1 MATKSFTSDTFI
13 VSSETALKFRNIMDD
28 KKKVRI
34 TKVKGHK
41 YVTNKKEIS
50 KLLNL

>member
-13 VSSETALKFRNIMDD
+13 VNDQNASMFRNIMDD
-28 KKKVRI
+28 DKKVII

-41 YVTNKKEIS
+41 KVKQKDMIK
-50 KLLNL
+50 KLLNI